1 MLAAVPEPQTMLMVA
16 VGKLLLRPGVVRR
29 RQG

>member
-1 MLAAVPEPQTMLMVA
+1 MLAAVPEPQTMLMRA
-16 VGKLLLRPGVVRR
+16 VGKLLLLGLVRR